1 MDAGKVTVK
10 VELDASDIPSTLNR
24 TVTSDIKPA
33 LAKAEREVDRSVAN
47 MRSSLKEIDSG
58 VSGIAVASKLRP
70 ELEQAEDVVSAS
82 VASMQSE
89 LSNIGVAVSAAV
101 GGFATRVGEVG
112 AGAAAAGAAA
122 GAGFVQGF
130 GGPIAALGSKAGPI
144 GIALA
149 ATAGIGLLAGKV
161 LADNIIAG
169 MGQLQEQAN
178 VAAKLG
184 LEPEQMRLLGAGA
197 SEAYAA
203 GFGESVAGNL
213 DAVRAAVQGGILD
226 PNANAADTEKIVG
239 QLNTVAQVT
248 GEEIP
253 AAVRAAQQ
261 AVRTGLAD
269 DVTEAFDLITAAQQR
284 GLNTSGDLFDTIT
297 EYGTQFRKIGLDGA
311 DAFGLIQQA
320 VRGGARD
327 TDKAAD
333 ALKEFSIRSI
343 DGSKLSTAAYE
354 NLGLSAKDTAA
365 AFAQGG
371 QTARDTFQQVIDK
384 IAGIQ
389 DPVKKAAIQVALFGT
404 QSEDLGDALNSM
416 NLSTAASEFG
426 EVAGAAQK
434 ASDTVSQTAAARWEQ
449 AKRSIEVAANS
460 VQMSLAEVAGPAM
473 EKLSTWIINNREQI
487 TDFFISLGRVA
498 IDAGA
503 FAVRGIGEIIKAVGQ
518 LGGGLGN
525 IQGAVLKFQAWQADL
540 RGDSATAAELRKQSE
555 AAFSFGEGL
564 TAVGESMANFDAT
577 KLHDALND
585 AAEKAKAATGE
596 TSAFNTELGALPKN
610 GVDVPI
616 AVTGIPAA
624 ETAMDDFFKKYREL
638 PVGVSLFGPG
648 GNGAAGGPNPA
659 AWGTGGPVGRT
670 GSNAGL
676 NPNTVQAKTAV
687 EQAFPEITTIG
698 GWREPDGYNEHF
710 RGEAID
716 VMIPN
721 WGSPSGK
728 AYGDSVAKYLLDNSA
743 ALGVD
748 YVLWQQKQWNPDGS
762 SSPMG
767 DLGNP
772 TDNHMD
778 HVHAHTVNTPNLPG
792 AAALTPQSSTSSLGL
807 GSGANGAPVPATP
820 ALDAPLFGAGGDGVG
835 AAARPTPTPA
845 PTPAPTPVQTPG
857 MPASPTTPT
866 VAPPA
871 PGTPPAPPV
880 AVTVEPVTVP
890 IVPLFTE
897 PTDDPVLNA
906 LQRQADDANN
916 RERQAAANKAAT
928 DAAQR
933 IADAQADVDA
943 ALAARNA
950 AINDQTAT
958 VTNAEKAKA
967 EADYQDSL
975 KALTEAQDAQT
986 ELLSGQRTDTLNDQ
1000 IANRRQ
1006 ANDAAKEARE
1016 KKQEPFD
1023 YDSLPMGD
1031 PRRAAAA
1038 ALASLGATPMDIT
1051 TMLGGAAA
1059 GPLGAVAGDAVA
1071 AATSVPLPG
1080 PLGYASTPTAPSTDL
1095 GTLVEERNPLALAQ
1109 AAGIDVPDYTREG
1122 GFDAGAENIQKGQL
1136 APDAQG
1142 RIYSDTAALI
1152 DRTFTNAD
1160 AADKARH
1167 DQTMAVLNEVNARL
1181 GGEVLGPVLSDGVT
1195 SGIQGLTGGDWTA
1208 VGTEIGNA
1216 AGPIIAD
1223 RVAAAI
1229 NSTGGGGGGGGIL
1242 AGLPLPGLAEGG
1254 GITGG
1259 TPGRDSVPA
1268 MLMPGEYVLTSAD
1281 VSRMGGFSGVEA
1293 FRSALL
1299 QNNGLRFYATG
1310 GNVGNKNANAT
1321 VGADLLGVSQ
1331 IPILGAVVNLLV
1343 QVLLKVLGVQI
1354 DQRDTLVQ
1362 MSEETRAFRGE
1373 LKAFDA
1379 AGRLRNDTSGLTDRS
1394 STSEEA
1400 AAEERIRILKIVID
1414 ALVKYVIEK
1423 VIVPIAKA
1431 VGNAL
1436 VQAGAG
1442 AASAAINTQAPG
1454 AGSIVGTLISS
1465 AGSAGIDIGA
1475 EIGSELAQAIITTA
1489 VSGIFE
1495 ALSSNAPGVTTALF
1509 GGGLGAQIADPISML
1524 FASIF
1529 GGLTTVLGSVGGLFG
1544 GNGSF
1549 DSGGVASGVGL
1560 MRKATIAPE
1569 RVLSPAQT
1577 ASFDRLVATLERGL
1591 PVGKSSTVIHA
1602 PISVTGNEQGA
1613 RVIHD
1618 RLLSLTS

>member
-10 VELDASDIPSTLNR
+10 VELDASDIPSTLSRSVN
-24 TVTSDIKPA
+24 TGIKPA

-47 MRSSLKEIDSG
+47 MRASLKDIDSG
-58 VSGIAVASKLRP
+58 ASGISVAAKIKP
-70 ELEQAEDVVSAS
+70 ELDQAEQVVRQS
-82 VASMQSE
+82 VTTMQSE
-89 LSNIGVAVSAAV
+89 MDKVGVGVSAAV
-101 GGFATRVGEVG
+101 GGFAAQVGEIG

-130 GGPIAALGSKAGPI
+130 GGPIASLGSKGGII
-144 GIALA
+144 GVALA
-149 ATAGIGLLAGKV
+149 GTVGIGLLAGKAVADAV
-161 LADNIIAG
+161 LDG
-169 MGQLQEQAN
+169 MGQQMDQAA
-178 VAAKLG
+178 VGAKLG
-184 LEPEQMRLLGAGA
+184 LDPEQMRVLGAGA

-226 PNANAADTEKIVG
+226 PNANAADTEKIVA
-239 QLNTVAQVT
+239 QLSTVAQVT

-284 GLNTSGDLFDTIT
+284 GLNVSGDLFDTIT

-333 ALKEFSIRSI
+333 ALKEFSIRAI

-371 QTARDTFQQVIDK
+371 QTARDTFQQVIDR
-384 IAGIQ
+384 IAGIE

-416 NLSTAASEFG
+416 DLSTAADEFG
-426 EVAGAAQK
+426 EVAGAAQQ

-449 AKRSIEVAANS
+449 AKRSIEVAADS
-460 VQMSLAEVAGPAM
+460 VKMSLAEVAGPAM
-473 EKLSTWIINNREQI
+473 EKLSTWIINNREGI
-487 TDFFISLGRVA
+487 TDFFLSMAEAA
-498 IDAGA
+498 ITAGEWV
-503 FAVRGIGEIIKAVGQ
+503 VRGIGAAAGAIANVAMMIGDVMGAITKADAWLARRTGDNAKADE
-518 LGGGLGN
+518 LE
-525 IQGAVLKFQAWQADL
+525 KQAE
-540 RGDSATAAELRKQSE
+540 SY
-555 AAFSFGEGL
+555 FSMGEGL
-564 TAVGESMANFDAT
+564 MEFAQTAGTFDAQS
-577 KLHDALND
+577 LRDALND

-596 TSAFNTELGALPKN
+596 TSAFGDELDALPVD

-616 AVTGIPAA
+616 TADTAA
-624 ETAMDDFFKKYREL
+624 ADKSMEDFFEKFREL
-638 PVGVSLFGPG
+638 PVDARVNGMFGPG

-698 GWREPDGYNEHF
+698 GYREPDGINEHF

-721 WGSPSGK
+721 WGSPGGK

-820 ALDAPLFGAGGDGVG
+820 ALDAPLFGAGGDGAG
-835 AAARPTPTPA
+835 AAARNPLPPTPPPPA
-845 PTPAPTPVQTPG
+845 PAAPAPTPG
-857 MPASPTTPT
+857 MPAAPTTPT

-880 AVTVEPVTVP
+880 AVTVAPVTVP
-890 IVPLFTE
+890 IIPLFTE

-906 LQRQADDANN
+906 LQRQADEAKNK
-916 RERQAAANKAAT
+916 ERQAAANKAAT
-928 DAAQR
+928 DAAQAV
-933 IADAQADVDA
+933 ADAEADAKA
-943 ALAARNA
+943 ALAARDA
-950 AINDQTAT
+950 VINSTEIK
-958 VTNAEKAKA
+958 TNEEKAKA
-967 EADYQDSL
+967 EADYQASL
-975 KALTEAQDAQT
+975 RALTAAQDAQT
-986 ELLSGQRTDTLNDQ
+986 ELLEGQRTDTLDDQ

-1006 ANDAAKEARE
+1006 ANAARE

-1122 GFDAGAENIQKGQL
+1122 GFDAGADNIQKGQL

-1152 DRTFTNAD
+1152 DRTATNAD

-1181 GGEVLGPVLSDGVT
+1181 GGEVLGPVLTDGVT
-1195 SGIQGLTGGDWTA
+1195 SGIQGLGGQDWNA
-1208 VGTEIGNA
+1208 VGQAIGNA

-1229 NSTGGGGGGGGIL
+1229 RSSGGGGGGGGPL

-1259 TPGRDSVPA
+1259 TPGKDSVPA
-1268 MLMPGEYVLTSAD
+1268 MLMPGEYVLSTAD
-1281 VSRMGGFSGVEA
+1281 VSRMGGFAGVSA
-1293 FRSALL
+1293 FRSALT
-1299 QNNGLRFYATG
+1299 QNNGLRFYAAG

-1331 IPILGAVVNLLV
+1331 IPILGAIVNLLV

-1354 DQRDTLVQ
+1354 EQRDTLVQ

-1373 LKAFDA
+1373 FKAFDA

-1414 ALVKYVIEK
+1414 ALVKYIIEK
-1423 VIVPIAKA
+1423 LIVPIAKA

-1436 VQAGAG
+1436 VSAGAG

-1454 AGSIVGTLISS
+1454 AGNIVGAVISS
-1465 AGSAGIDIGA
+1465 AGTAGIDIGA
-1475 EIGSELAQAIITTA
+1475 EIASELAQAIITTA

-1495 ALSSNAPGVTTALF
+1495 ALSSNAPGVTSALF

-1544 GNGSF
+1544 GSF